1 MMEQTTTQK
10 DARASRRRIIGVV
23 RSDKGDQ
30 TIKVVV
36 NFLTRHPLYGKFL
49 RRRTTVHAHDPKND
63 ARMGDTVEV
72 AECRPISKTKTW
84 RLVRVIQRATQV
96 TA

>member
-10 DARASRRRIIGVV
+10 DARPSRRRIIGVV

-36 NFLTRHPLYGKFL
+36 NYLTRHPLYGKFL
-49 RRRTTVHAHDPKND
+49 RRRTTVHAHDPAND
-63 ARMGDTVEV
+63 ARLGDTVEV

-84 RLVRVIQRATQV
+84 RLVRVIERASQV